1 MANASQAGH
10 YVVGE
15 LLSDYAG
22 REYQSQGKTHQPWEL
37 KILVADE
44 IVKVQYQ
51 DEAAARSVLGE
62 TKKGGQVSVRVRVQL
77 MVVKDRSPWLSYRGV
92 AKAAA

>member
-1 MANASQAGH
+1 
-10 YVVGE
+10 
-15 LLSDYAG
+15 
-22 REYQSQGKTHQPWEL
+22 
-37 KILVADE
+37 
-44 IVKVQYQ
+44 
-51 DEAAARSVLGE
+51 VLGE